1 MPDRYGDDPQDL
13 DVPDDV
19 WAAEARSR
27 ARALEIVNCGL
38 CDDEGYRGVWVCDH
52 IDHAETARRGM
63 EKVRAVLNCSVTVTK
78 NRTHSGVPEEGF

>member
-1 MPDRYGDDPQDL
+1 MPDRYGDSEPVSL
-13 DVPDDV
+13 DVPDRE
-19 WAAEARSR
+19 WAAQQR
-27 ARALEIVNCGL
+27 AMAIANCPM
-38 CDDEGYRGVWVCDH
+38 CDDDGYRGVQVCDH